1 MLHWIPLIVAV
12 LVSLTAAYLRLG
24 LRTWTVA
31 TAIAIVGA
39 GLLAGS
45 HWLAIVLP
53 LAVFAA
59 ITVPLNLPAF
69 RRTRMSAPLLAIYR
83 KVTPNLS
90 ETEQIA
96 LEAGTVGFEGQLFS
110 GKPDWSQFLAQAK
123 P

>member
-39 GLLAGS
+39 GLLSGS

-69 RRTRMSAPLLAIYR
+69 RRTRMSAPRLA
-83 KVTPNLS
+83 T
-90 ETEQIA
+90 
-96 LEAGTVGFEGQLFS
+96 
-110 GKPDWSQFLAQAK
+110 
-123 P
+123 

>member
-53 LAVFAA
+53 LPTPSRGASGRQGPFEKSPDDELFCLAFPYDLGA
-59 ITVPLNLPAF
+59 TATATLLPGA
-69 RRTRMSAPLLAIYR
+69 R
-83 KVTPNLS
+83 
-90 ETEQIA
+90 
-96 LEAGTVGFEGQLFS
+96 
-110 GKPDWSQFLAQAK
+110 
-123 P
+123 